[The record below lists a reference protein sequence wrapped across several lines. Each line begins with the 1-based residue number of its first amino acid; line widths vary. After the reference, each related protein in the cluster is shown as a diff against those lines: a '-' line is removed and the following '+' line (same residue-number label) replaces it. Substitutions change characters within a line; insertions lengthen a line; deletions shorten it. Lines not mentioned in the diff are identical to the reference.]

1 MKWRRLKLRRCQN
14 KMAAVGTKWPP
25 SSKQNGGET
34 TQIVENA
41 GEYVW
46 SNFPA
51 LPLTVSLAFLETR
64 ESCVWK
70 LLEVTFKET
79 VKQKDLKDTS
89 NLIMVWTIFSFGT
102 VMICEHLYTYMIL
115 IPQKQYYRIN
125 Y

>member
-1 MKWRRLKLRRCQN
+1 MAAVETSSMSKQNGGRRN
-14 KMAAVGTKWPP
+14 KMAAIVKT
-25 SSKQNGGET
+25 NGGET

-79 VKQKDLKDTS
+79 VRQKGLKDTS

-102 VMICEHLYTYMIL
+102 VMLCEHLYTYMIL